1 MGKFNSS
8 RSFGNRDFR
17 PSSGRKAGGTRFG
30 AGRPDRS
37 EVKSSRPAFGRSSNK
52 DSGFE
57 LHEVTCDK
65 CGVKCDI
72 PFKPTNNKP
81 VYCRSCFRKEGGAES
96 RGSSDRF
103 ESRGRDRDKDRF
115 ESKPK
120 FEEFKPHN
128 ESSTSSPSS
137 DDLDKIN
144 RKLDKIMKA
153 LKIE

>member
-1 MGKFNSS
+1 MRKFNNSS
-8 RSFGNRDFR
+8 NYGNRDSR
-17 PSSGRKAGGTRFG
+17 PSSGRKSGGSRFG
-30 AGRPDRS
+30 SSRP
-37 EVKSSRPAFGRSSNK
+37 EVKSSRPAFGRSSNR

-81 VYCRSCFRKEGGAES
+81 VYCRSCFRKESGSES
-96 RGSSDRF
+96 RGAPEKF
-103 ESRGRDRDKDRF
+103 ESRGRDRF

-120 FEEFKPHN
+120 FEELKSHN
-128 ESSTSSPSS
+128 EPSTSNVSS
-137 DDLDKIN
+137 EDLDKIN

-153 LKIE
+153 LKVE

>member
-1 MGKFNSS
+1 MRKFNKP
-8 RSFGNRDFR
+8 SFGNRDSR
-17 PSSGRKAGGTRFG
+17 PSSGRRAGGTRFG
-30 AGRPDRS
+30 GDRS

-72 PFKPTNNKP
+72 PFKPTTNKP
-81 VYCRSCFRKEGGAES
+81 VYCRACFRKEGSEP
-96 RGSSDRF
+96 RKDFDRF
-103 ESRGRDRDKDRF
+103 ESRNRGSF
-115 ESKPK
+115 EPKPK
-120 FEEFKPHN
+120 FNDDFKPRN
-128 ESSTSSPSS
+128 DSSSSISS
-137 DDLDKIN
+137 SEDLDKIN

>member
-1 MGKFNSS
+1 MRKFNN
-8 RSFGNRDFR
+8 FGKRDSR
-17 PSSGRKAGGTRFG
+17 PSSGRRSGGSRFG
-30 AGRPDRS
+30 PERS
-37 EVKSSRPAFGRSSNK
+37 EVKFSRPASGRSSNK

-57 LHEVTCDK
+57 LYEVTCDK

-96 RGSSDRF
+96 RGGF
-103 ESRGRDRDKDRF
+103 ESKNRF

-120 FEEFKPHN
+120 FNEDFKTPN
-128 ESSTSSPSS
+128 ESQVSSE
-137 DDLDKIN
+137 DLDKIN